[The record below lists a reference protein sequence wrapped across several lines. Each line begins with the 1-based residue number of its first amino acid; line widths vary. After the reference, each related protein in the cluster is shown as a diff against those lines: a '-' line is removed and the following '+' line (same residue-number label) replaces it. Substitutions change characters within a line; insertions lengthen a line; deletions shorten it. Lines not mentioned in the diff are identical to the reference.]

1 MDGKYVPPIL
11 RFAEKSGM
19 TTKDYQAACGHAQ
32 HRRYLQISPALNK
45 KVKFG
50 RISIEV
56 VAQEFLLRS
65 FPDLEVEAMFAATFL
80 KNLICPFGDR
90 RLDDLLMSLPFST
103 MINKLSGQFRTSLS
117 IRVPFTHS
125 LLTTQ

>member
-1 MDGKYVPPIL
+1 MQQPIHDFHVCPSWIDFFREDVDGKYVPPIL

-65 FPDLEVEAMFAATFL
+65 FSVLEVEAMFAATFL

-90 RLDDLLMSLPFST
+90 RLDDLLMW
-103 MINKLSGQFRTSLS
+103 
-117 IRVPFTHS
+117 VFTV
-125 LLTTQ
+125 LDDD